1 MFYWTTDKDA
11 DSLLKFKNET
21 MDKFDFVLLQNES
34 LKWDTIFYQDC
45 FSFECIWYHI
55 IEMKF

>member
-21 MDKFDFVLLQNES
+21 IGKFDFILLQN
-34 LKWDTIFYQDC
+34 DTV
-45 FSFECIWYHI
+45 S
-55 IEMKF
+55 